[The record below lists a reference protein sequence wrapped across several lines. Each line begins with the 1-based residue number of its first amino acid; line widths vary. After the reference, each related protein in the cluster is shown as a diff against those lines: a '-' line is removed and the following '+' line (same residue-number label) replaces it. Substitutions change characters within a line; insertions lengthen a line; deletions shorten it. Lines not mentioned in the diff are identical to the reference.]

1 MSPRRQS
8 PLTLEYVLLGFVDQ
22 SPIHGYDLYKKITSH
37 EGVSLVWQIKQSQLY
52 ALLEKLETEGLLTS
66 SLVAG
71 DAYPLR
77 KEYRTTNLGRQSF
90 YAWMTSPVEHMRDV
104 RMEFMARLYF
114 ALKVGSNLA
123 LELVEGQLHACAGW
137 LRGMQAAY
145 TALAEE
151 QQYERMVYRF
161 RIAQTETLLA
171 WLESCR
177 KELS

>member
-8 PLTLEYVLLGFVDQ
+8 PLSLEYVLLGLVDQ
-22 SPIHGYDLYKKITSH
+22 NPIHGYDLYKKIVSA

-52 ALLEKLETEGLLTS
+52 ALLEKLEAEGLLTS

-71 DAYPLR
+71 EAFPLR

-104 RMEFMARLYF
+104 RQEFMARLYF

-123 LELVEGQLHACAGW
+123 LELIEGQIHASTEWLH
-137 LRGMQAAY
+137 GMQDAY
-145 TALAEE
+145 TALESE
-151 QQYERMVYRF
+151 RQYERMVYRF
-161 RIAQTETLLA
+161 RIAQTEALLA
-171 WLESCR
+171 WLASCR
-177 KELS
+177 KELA